1 MTIEMVIQII
11 TATIG
16 SLSFGVL
23 YNVRGKNLFAVAI
36 GGGLAWLLY
45 LVLFNFIGLK
55 NETICYFLVSL
66 VISIYCEIMARVFK
80 APTTVFIAP
89 SLIPLVPGASL
100 YYTMTSMF
108 SGDIVVFAE
117 KALATLQLAA
127 ALAFGVI
134 ISSAFT
140 KIINKY
146 FIHKRGV

>member
-1 MTIEMVIQII
+1 MTLEMVIQII

-16 SLSFGVL
+16 SLSFGIL
-23 YNVRGKNLFAVAI
+23 FNVRGKNLIAVAV

-45 LVLFNFIGLK
+45 LVLFNFVGVK
-55 NETICYFLVSL
+55 NETICYLVVSFI
-66 VISIYCEIMARVFK
+66 ISIYCEIMARVLK

-108 SGDIVVFAE
+108 GGDLVVFAE
-117 KALATLQLAA
+117 KALSTLQLAA

-134 ISSAFT
+134 ISSAIM

-146 FIHKRGV
+146 FIHKRGN